1 MRFLV
6 QLFGQDVVD
15 RLSSAGYD
23 NGLAIAQAGPERL
36 SSEASVP
43 LPLARRIVAVA
54 MEEAE
59 GIEEIATPIEPPA
72 PKKPARPARPRR
84 TAKNPAPK
92 SDAAAKG
99 TAGEGGD
106 DSDPFVDE
114 AGLVSWMGFSSRH
127 GAGGAS
133 TFSVADGILD
143 PPGTAAGSAEAGT
156 PPVAENPRPAKKPGV
171 AAVTESL
178 WSFGAEPR
186 PREQIIPP
194 ATATAATTAAKS
206 EERPA
211 GSPAKPRR
219 RFYDDQ

>member
-1 MRFLV
+1 MRLLV

-23 NGLAIAQAGPERL
+23 SGPAIARAGPERL
-36 SSEASVP
+36 STEASVP

-59 GIEEIATPIEPPA
+59 GVEEVATPIEPPA
-72 PKKPARPARPRR
+72 SKKPARPARPRR
-84 TAKNPAPK
+84 PAKNPAPR

-99 TAGEGGD
+99 AAGEGGD

-133 TFSVADGILD
+133 AFSVADGILD
-143 PPGTAAGSAEAGT
+143 PPGPKVESAGGAT
-156 PPVAENPRPAKKPGV
+156 PPQTAEDPRLARKPGV
-171 AAVTESL
+171 AAAGESF

-186 PREQIIPP
+186 GTAESKPP
-194 ATATAATTAAKS
+194 AAPARR

-211 GSPAKPRR
+211 ASQVKPRR

>member
-15 RLSSAGYD
+15 RLASAGYD
-23 NGLAIAQAGPERL
+23 SGLAIAQAGPERL

-59 GIEEIATPIEPPA
+59 GIEEIAKPIEAPA
-72 PKKPARPARPRR
+72 GRKPARPARPRR
-84 TAKNPAPK
+84 AAKKPGSG
-92 SDAAAKG
+92 SDAAAKE
-99 TAGEGGD
+99 TAGEAGD

-127 GAGGAS
+127 SAGGTA

-143 PPGTAAGSAEAGT
+143 PPGTAVESAGGGT
-156 PPVAENPRPAKKPGV
+156 PSPVAENPRPARKPGV
-171 AAVTESL
+171 AAVSESL

-186 PREQIIPP
+186 RKEANEPP
-194 ATATAATTAAKS
+194 AAAAAKKD
-206 EERPA
+206 ERPA
-211 GSPAKPRR
+211 GPPVKPRR